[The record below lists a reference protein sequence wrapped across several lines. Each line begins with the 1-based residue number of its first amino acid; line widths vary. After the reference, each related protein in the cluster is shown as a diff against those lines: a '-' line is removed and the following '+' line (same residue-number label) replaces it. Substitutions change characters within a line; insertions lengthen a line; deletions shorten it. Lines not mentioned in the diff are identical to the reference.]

1 MNNNFP
7 LLLESF
13 FTDRLMRQR
22 QASPAT
28 IAGYRDTFYL
38 LLSFIQKQLHKLPSS
53 LTIEDLNSN
62 LIVDFLCWLEE
73 ERGNSARTRN
83 TRLAAIHSFFKYASF
98 KEPEHIGLIQRVLA
112 IPNKRYTRV
121 PVEYLTE
128 PEIKALL
135 AAPDVTNWNG
145 CRDRA
150 LLLLAV
156 QTGLR
161 VSELISLNCEDVVL
175 ERGAHVR
182 CTGKGRKTRY
192 TPILKET
199 VAVLRA
205 WLIIRHGLVSNPLF
219 PNARGGRLSR
229 DGVEYLLRKHVSTA
243 LLNCPTLKKKRISP
257 HVLRHTAAMELLQH
271 GVDRTVIAMW
281 LGHESLDTV
290 NIYLHADIK
299 MKEEALAKT
308 KPANVPLGRYKPG
321 DKLMTFLKNI

>member
-7 LLLESF
+7 ALLEAF
-13 FTDRLMRQR
+13 FTDRLLNQR

-28 IAGYRDTFYL
+28 ISGYRDTFYL
-38 LLSFIQKQLHKLPSS
+38 LLNFIQKQVHKTPSS
-53 LTIEDLNSN
+53 LSIEDINAP
-62 LIVDFLCWLEE
+62 LIIDFLFWLEN

-83 TRLAAIHSFFKYASF
+83 IRLAAIHSFFKYASL
-98 KEPEHIGLIQRVLA
+98 KLPDHIGLMQRVLA
-112 IPNKRYTRV
+112 IPNKRYTKV
-121 PVEYLTE
+121 PVEYLTG

-135 AAPDVTNWNG
+135 AAPDVKTWSG

-150 LLLLAV
+150 LLLLTE

-161 VSELISLNCEDVVL
+161 VSEVISLNCSDITL
-175 ERGAHVR
+175 ESGAHVR
-182 CTGKGRKTRY
+182 CTGKGRKTRC

-199 VAVLRA
+199 VIVLRS
-205 WLIIRHGLVSNPLF
+205 WLTMRQCLPSDPLF

-229 DGVEYLLRKHVSTA
+229 DGVEYLLRKHLSTA
-243 LLNCPTLKKKRISP
+243 IESCPTLKKKRISP

-271 GVDRTVIAMW
+271 GVDRTIIAMW

-290 NIYLHADIK
+290 NVYLHADLK

-308 KPANVPLGRYKPG
+308 KPANVPPGRYRPG
-321 DKLMTFLKNI
+321 DRLMMFLKNL